1 MTVLLKRIPSA
12 RRIFSYIQ
20 TPIFPG
26 PLSSRDGRPLC
37 SFNLCRG
44 RFIATSGWSLLGYLY
59 GRYLGVS
66 RCARSCHTS
75 LLDDTFKHNTSCPV
89 SLSLHLARIH
99 TKVLE
104 TRNHCKL
111 ENEKFIIPF
120 SKDFFLFI
128 FTKRKIVSPSN
139 VGFLLHG

>member
-75 LLDDTFKHNTSCPV
+75 LLDDTFKHTVIHRAPLV

-99 TKVLE
+99 TKLLE

-111 ENEKFIIPF
+111 ENEKFII
-120 SKDFFLFI
+120 SFFLFI
-128 FTKRKIVSPSN
+128 FTKRRIVSPSN

>member
-75 LLDDTFKHNTSCPV
+75 LLDDTFKHTVIHRAPFHSRSISLV
-89 SLSLHLARIH
+89 SIRNSSKLVIIVNSKMKNLSFLFRK
-99 TKVLE
+99 T
-104 TRNHCKL
+104 
-111 ENEKFIIPF
+111 F
-120 SKDFFLFI
+120 FFLFL
-128 FTKRKIVSPSN
+128 RN
-139 VGFLLHG
+139 EE

>member
-75 LLDDTFKHNTSCPV
+75 LLDDTFKHTV
-89 SLSLHLARIH
+89 IH
-99 TKVLE
+99 RAPFHSRSISYPYE
-104 TRNHCKL
+104 TPRNSRNHCKL

-120 SKDFFLFI
+120 FLFI
-128 FTKRKIVSPSN
+128 FTKRRIVSPSN